1 MLVQLRL
8 LTWLQ
13 VQTPQIYTP
22 VHTLLLIVA
31 AVSCEYQFAEW
42 LLSVNA
48 PGALHNV
55 FALLLSCEGEVL
67 RHVCHAGD
75 GDEHC
80 KQIRSLLCLTC
91 SCAVANMCCED
102 GLRAIMAEQ
111 VTPFKLM
118 RLHNS
123 QYFAAVPRIQL
134 YVSAAGAP

>member
-13 VQTPQIYTP
+13 VQTPPIYTP

-31 AVSCEYQFAEW
+31 SVSCEYQFAEW

-55 FALLLSCEGEVL
+55 FALLTSCEGEVL
-67 RHVCHAGD
+67 RHVCHAGN
-75 GDEHC
+75 EHF
-80 KQIRSLLCLTC
+80 KQIRSLLCLTH

-111 VTPFKLM
+111 VTPLKLM
-118 RLHNS
+118 RLQNS